1 MAMSLGTK
9 VLNTVVLT
17 LKQRN
22 NIHGNVC
29 WQKVLNTVVLTLK
42 QRNNI
47 HGYACEHISF
57 KHSRSHFKKK

>member
-29 WQKVLNTVVLTLK
+29 GHKGL
-42 QRNNI
+42 
-47 HGYACEHISF
+47 
-57 KHSRSHFKKK
+57 KHSRSHFKTA